1 MKNIC
6 KIKSFI
12 CFSIK
17 ILIIFQL
24 ISFSHSQQINK
35 IIQLGESGL
44 RYSHFSFNSHGDMIV
59 DTTSFPVNNKR
70 HFFGLRRNG
79 KSYFKNTDNSESS
92 YYTMILDNSKGR
104 IEGESFFIKLSSTD
118 SNVHGKELIC
128 GISKRGQEERGYYVE
143 IYNLEDKNYTQ
154 YITLEMFGKITSE
167 SFVITKAPD
176 ESDSNYYYLVS
187 YIAESSSKYYNY
199 IRKIYFS
206 FENSQGYVLSKEFV
220 EEEGQHRL
228 ISGFYT
234 EKSIYICT
242 YLSAHTVIRV
252 KAFNDSNFN
261 QVEKSLVYK
270 PSSFGEKIFFKGIH
284 LKGEIGFFIYFKTKN
299 IQYLSFSILQ
309 CNNELQMETYLNY
322 VEIDI
327 NDRTFNS
334 DWLLNDIVKL
344 NNFQICYISIDP
356 DKKIFQLV
364 IFTLYKNDILMN
376 MRYYDIDMW
385 NSHRMRIYLCLKASL
400 YKNFISLAFSHC
412 PKEVPC
418 TSASDEPHYSS
429 LIIFNYPNST
439 DINLDL
445 VQQLISTNKKIEN
458 DFSFN
463 FEGTLEIENN
473 IFGLV
478 FKGTRIM
485 KIPSGVFL
493 TNTTNNE
500 ILENE
505 SLILKDENVSLYFEN
520 PEKYVQKDYII
531 EYA

>member
-1 MKNIC
+1 MLGNI
-6 KIKSFI
+6 
-12 CFSIK
+12 
-17 ILIIFQL
+17 
-24 ISFSHSQQINK
+24 
-35 IIQLGESGL
+35 
-44 RYSHFSFNSHGDMIV
+44 Y
-59 DTTSFPVNNKR
+59 
-70 HFFGLRRNG
+70 
-79 KSYFKNTDNSESS
+79 
-92 YYTMILDNSKGR
+92 
-104 IEGESFFIKLSSTD
+104 
-118 SNVHGKELIC
+118 
-128 GISKRGQEERGYYVE
+128 
-143 IYNLEDKNYTQ
+143 
-154 YITLEMFGKITSE
+154 SE
-167 SFVITKAPD
+167 SFIIIQAPN
-176 ESDSNYYYLVS
+176 ESDSNNYYYIMS
-187 YIAESSSKYYNY
+187 YIAKSDNKFYKYIN
-199 IRKIYFS
+199 KIYFS
-206 FENSQGYVLSKEFV
+206 FENSQGYEINRVV
-220 EEEGQHRL
+220 EPEEGGTDKS

-234 EKSIYICT
+234 EKLKYISIY
-242 YLSAHTVIRV
+242 LSKNTGVRI
-252 KAFNDSNFN
+252 KAYNSNFT
-261 QVEKSLVYK
+261 QVEDSLLYN
-270 PSSFGEKIFFKGIH
+270 PNNFGERIFFKGIH
-284 LKGEIGFFIYFKTKN
+284 LKGEIGFFIYFKTKD
-299 IQYLSFSILQ
+299 IQYPSFSILQ
-309 CNNELQMETYLNY
+309 CNNRLNMETYLNY
-322 VEIDI
+322 TEKDV
-327 NDRTFNS
+327 NDRSFYS
-334 DWLLNDIVKL
+334 DCLLNDIIKL
-344 NNFQICYISIDP
+344 NNFQICYISINQ
-356 DKKIFQLV
+356 DKKKFQLV
-364 IFTLYKNDILMN
+364 VFNLYNNDMYMN

-463 FEGTLEIENN
+463 FEGTITIENN